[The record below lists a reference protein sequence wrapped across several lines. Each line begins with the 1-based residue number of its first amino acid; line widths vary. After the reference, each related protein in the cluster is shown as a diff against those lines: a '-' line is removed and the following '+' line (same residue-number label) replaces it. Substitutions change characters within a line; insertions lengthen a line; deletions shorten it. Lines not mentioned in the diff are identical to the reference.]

1 MDIRQLRYLIALA
14 REKHFTRAAETCFV
28 TQPTLS
34 GRIRQLE
41 EELGVPI
48 VLRGQRYHGLTP
60 EGERVLRWAQKIVED
75 FDGMRRDVSMLSDE
89 PEGRMTLG
97 VIPSAMPCLPPLT
110 EAMRR
115 RHPRIGFEI
124 LARTSRQIARELEDF
139 TIDAGLTYLD
149 SEPLGIGASWPLYT
163 EHYRLFVTGDSPLA
177 RRVEVTWAEAA
188 ALPLCALTPDMQ
200 NRRIL
205 DAAFAEAGHAPRPMI
220 ESNSVLALCAH
231 VAHGGYAAV
240 LPEHFLAVLGG
251 AGRIR
256 SVPLVAPVVSRTIG
270 LVALERDPLPPLLA
284 ALIDASKT
292 LSVFSDFTLHPA
304 DPGRTG

>member
-60 EGERVLRWAQKIVED
+60 EGERVLRWALRIIED
-75 FDGMRRDVSMLSDE
+75 VDGMRSDLSMLSGE
-89 PEGRMTLG
+89 PEGRLILG

-110 EAMRR
+110 EALRL
-115 RHPRIGFEI
+115 RHPGIGFEI
-124 LARTSRQIARELEDF
+124 QARTSRQIARELEEF
-139 TIDAGLTYLD
+139 TIDAGITYLD
-149 SEPLGIGASWPLYT
+149 NEPLGIGGAWPLYT
-163 EHYRLFVTGDSPLA
+163 EHYRLFVNADSPLA
-177 RRVEVTWAEAA
+177 RRAEVTWAEAA
-188 ALPLCALTPDMQ
+188 QLPLCALTPDMQ

-205 DAAFAEAGHAPRPMI
+205 DAAFAQGGQTPRPMI

-240 LPEHFLAVLGG
+240 LPERFGMVFGG
-251 AGRIR
+251 GIR
-256 SVPLVAPVVSRTIG
+256 SVPLTAPALSHTIG
-270 LVALERDPLPPLLA
+270 IVALERDPLPPLVA
-284 ALIDASKT
+284 ALIEAARG
-292 LSVFSDFTLHPA
+292 LGGPAGFSLRAWPE
-304 DPGRTG
+304 GRD

>member
-14 REKHFTRAAETCFV
+14 REKHFTRAAETCHV

-75 FDGMRRDVSMLSDE
+75 FDGMRRDLSMLSDE

-110 EAMRR
+110 EALRR

-124 LARTSRQIARELEDF
+124 LSRTSRQIARDLEDF

-149 SEPLGIGASWPLYT
+149 SEPLGIGSAWPLYT
-163 EHYRLFVTGDSPLA
+163 EHYRLFVSADSPLA

-188 ALPLCALTPDMQ
+188 ELPLCALTPDMQ

-205 DAAFAEAGHAPRPMI
+205 DGAFATAGHTPHPMI
-220 ESNSVLALCAH
+220 ESNSTLALCAH

-240 LPEHFLAVLGG
+240 LPEYFVSVLGG

-256 SVPLVAPVVSRTIG
+256 AIPLVAPVLSHTIG
-270 LVALERDPLPPLLA
+270 IVAVERDPLPPLLA
-284 ALIDASKT
+284 ALIDVAGALGT
-292 LSVFSDFTLHPA
+292 YSDFTLEPS
-304 DPGRTG
+304 GR

>member
-1 MDIRQLRYLIALA
+1 MDIRQLRYLIALV
-14 REKHFTRAAETCFV
+14 RERHFTRAAEASFV

-60 EGERVLRWAQKIVED
+60 EGERVLRWARKIIED
-75 FDGMRRDVSMLSDE
+75 VDGMRRDLSMLSGE

-97 VIPSAMPCLPPLT
+97 VIPSAMLCLPPLT
-110 EAMRR
+110 EALRL

-124 LARTSRQIARELEDF
+124 LSRTSRQIARELEDF

-149 SEPLGIGASWPLYT
+149 SEPLGIGATWPLYT
-163 EHYRLFVTGDSPLA
+163 EHYRLFVTAESPLS
-177 RRVEVTWAEAA
+177 RRAEVTWAETA

-205 DAAFAEAGHAPRPMI
+205 DAAFAAAGQTPQPMI

-240 LPEHFLAVLGG
+240 LPEHFLSVLGG

-256 SVPLVAPVVSRTIG
+256 SIPLVAPVLSHTIG
-270 LVALERDPLPPLLA
+270 IVALERDPLPPLLA
-284 ALIDASKT
+284 ALIEAAKVLNGSSAFALDPKG
-292 LSVFSDFTLHPA
+292 PA
-304 DPGRTG
+304 RGG

>member
-14 REKHFTRAAETCFV
+14 REKHFTRAAEACNV

-34 GRIRQLE
+34 GRVRQLE

-60 EGERVLRWAQKIVED
+60 EGERVLRWALRIVED
-75 FDGMRRDVSMLSDE
+75 FDGMHRDLSMLSDE

-97 VIPSAMPCLPPLT
+97 VIPSAIPCLPPLT
-110 EAMRR
+110 EALRR

-124 LARTSRQIARELEDF
+124 LSRTSRQIARDLEDF

-149 SEPLGIGASWPLYT
+149 SEPLGIGSAWPLYT
-163 EHYRLFVTGDSPLA
+163 EHYRLFVSADSPLA
-177 RRVEVTWAEAA
+177 RRAEVTWAEAA
-188 ALPLCALTPDMQ
+188 ELPLCALTPDMQ

-205 DAAFAEAGHAPRPMI
+205 DGAFGAAGQMPRPMI
-220 ESNSVLALCAH
+220 ESNSTLALCAH

-240 LPEHFLAVLGG
+240 LPEHFLTVLGG

-256 SVPLVAPVVSRTIG
+256 AIPLTAPMLSHRIG
-270 LVALERDPLPPLLA
+270 IVALERDPLPPLLA
-284 ALIDASKT
+284 ALIEVSAT
-292 LSVFSDFTLHPA
+292 LSAHSDFAL
-304 DPGRTG
+304 DPDP